1 MLLTTRKIRMDLA
14 RQERVLGDI
23 GPAGVVVEGQKEKP
37 DHAGDNAQER
47 EDVREPDEEEGGV
60 VPQIAD

>member
-1 MLLTTRKIRMDLA
+1 MNLA

-23 GPAGVVVEGQKEKP
+23 GPTGVVVEGQKEKP
-37 DHAGDNAQER
+37 DHAGDNAQEG

-60 VPQIAD
+60 IPQIAD

>member
-1 MLLTTRKIRMDLA
+1 MDLA

-37 DHAGDNAQER
+37 DHTGDNAQER